1 MFLVFQCNGCSAA
14 PLSQYKSNEIYQEI
28 TTEENYIT
36 ANTDDR
42 ILTDWQRNKGYT
54 EELEKITRDD
64 SSLGVVVTLKKVAAK
79 KMRLRIVGYSQAE
92 YRLAFSN
99 KGYIM
104 PYQNYISKEDEI
116 QNGKN

>member
-1 MFLVFQCNGCSAA
+1 MFLAFQCNSCSAA

-64 SSLGVVVTLKKVAAK
+64 SGLGVVVTLKKAAAK
-79 KMRLRIVGYSQAE
+79 KMRLRIVGYLQAE
-92 YRLAFSN
+92 YQLAFSN

-104 PYQNYISKEDEI
+104 SYQNYISKEDEI